1 MAWNEPG
8 GSGNKDPW
16 GGRNDQQGPP
26 DLDEIIKKLQKKFSG
41 LFGGKGGG
49 GSNGS
54 GAGMG
59 KAGAGGASFFLILV
73 LAVWAL
79 SGIYIV
85 DEGRQGV
92 VLQFGAFKEISDPG
106 PHWYPRFI
114 QSVEVVNVDQV
125 RSVNLGLRKDE
136 GLMLTQDEN
145 IVDIKFTIQ
154 YKVKDARNFLFNVR
168 DPDAT
173 LRQAT
178 ESAMREIV
186 GKNGMDFVIKDGRPQ
201 VGARTK
207 LLIQE
212 ILDGYKTGILVSQL
226 NLQDAQPPQQVQHA
240 FNDAIKARED
250 EQRQINEAEA
260 YSNDILPK
268 ARGAAARMIQEA
280 EAYREQVVSRAKG
293 EAERFTKVLVEYNKA
308 PKVTRQRLYLEAM
321 ETVLSRTNKVMI
333 DVKKGNSMIYLP
345 LDKIVRQGGSSQSQ
359 LNSTDNSS
367 SEPATTTQRE
377 SRRDRFRTREV
388 R

>member
-49 GSNGS
+49 SGRGVGS
-54 GAGMG
+54 GA
-59 KAGAGGASFFLILV
+59 AGSAGASFFLILIF
-73 LAVWAL
+73 AVWAL

-92 VLQFGAFKEISDPG
+92 VMQFGAFKEITNPG

-114 QSVEVVNVDQV
+114 QDVEVVNVEQV

-136 GLMLTQDEN
+136 ALMLTQDEN
-145 IVDIKFTIQ
+145 IVDIKFTVQ
-154 YKVKDARNFLFNVR
+154 YKVKDAREFQFNVR

-178 ESAMREIV
+178 ESAMREVV

-201 VGARTK
+201 VGARTRD
-207 LLIQE
+207 LIQL
-212 ILDGYKTGILVSQL
+212 ILDGYNTGILVTNL

-268 ARGAAARMIQEA
+268 ARGGAARVIQEA
-280 EAYREQVVSRAKG
+280 EGYREQVVSRAKG
-293 EAERFTKVLVEYNKA
+293 ETERFSKILTEYSKA
-308 PKVTRQRLYLEAM
+308 PGVTRERLYLEAM
-321 ETVLSRTNKVMI
+321 ESVLSNSSKVMV
-333 DVKKGNSMIYLP
+333 DVKKGNSLIYLP
-345 LDKIVRQGGSSQSQ
+345 LDKMTQQRA
-359 LNSTDNSS
+359 LP
-367 SEPATTTQRE
+367 SELQKLQPATDSGNTTPIDARE
-377 SRRDRFRTREV
+377 SHRERLRTREA

>member
-26 DLDEIIKKLQKKFSG
+26 DLDEIIKKIQNKLSG

-49 GSNGS
+49 GSRGTGIG
-54 GAGMG
+54 GAGS
-59 KAGAGGASFFLILV
+59 AGASFFLILV

-92 VLQFGAFKEISDPG
+92 VLQFGAFNTITDPG

-114 QSVEVVNVDQV
+114 QSVEVVNVEQV

-136 GLMLTQDEN
+136 ALMLTQDEN
-145 IVDIKFTIQ
+145 IVDIKFTVQ
-154 YKVKDARNFLFNVR
+154 YKVKDAREFLFNVR

-207 LLIQE
+207 NLIQE
-212 ILDGYKTGILVSQL
+212 ILDGYNTGILVTNL

-268 ARGAAARMIQEA
+268 ARGAAARMVQEA

-308 PKVTRQRLYLEAM
+308 PKVTRERLYLEAM

-345 LDKIVRQGGSSQSQ
+345 LDKIVRQAGTPSSQTSS
-359 LNSTDNSS
+359 NDGVVTEGTSTDS
-367 SEPATTTQRE
+367 RE

>member
-8 GSGNKDPW
+8 GSGGNKDPW
-16 GGRNDQQGPP
+16 GGRKDQQGPP
-26 DLDEIIKKLQKKFSG
+26 DLDEIIKNLNKKISG

-49 GSNGS
+49 GTGQRAGGS
-54 GAGMG
+54 GSAGI
-59 KAGAGGASFFLILV
+59 SFFLAVALV
-73 LAVWAL
+73 IWGL

-92 VLQFGAFKEISDPG
+92 VLQFGAFNEISEPG
-106 PHWYPRFI
+106 PHWFPRFI
-114 QSVEVVNVDQV
+114 QSVEVVNVEEV

-145 IVDIKFTIQ
+145 IVDIKFTVQ
-154 YKVKDARNFLFNVR
+154 YKVKNSRDFLFNVR

-186 GKNGMDFVIKDGRPQ
+186 GKNGMDFVIKDGRPE

-207 LLIQE
+207 ALIQE
-212 ILDGYKTGILVSQL
+212 ILDGYSTGILITNL

-240 FNDAIKARED
+240 FDDAIKARED
-250 EQRQINEAEA
+250 KERLVNEAQA

-268 ARGAAARMIQEA
+268 ARGKAARVDAEA
-280 EAYREQVVSRAKG
+280 NAYREEVIARAQG
-293 EAERFTKVLVEYNKA
+293 EAERFTKVLTEYNKA
-308 PKVTRQRLYLEAM
+308 PKVTRERLYLETM
-321 ETVLSRTNKVMI
+321 EAVLSRSNKVMV

-345 LDKIVRQGGSSQSQ
+345 LDKIVRQGGSVSIQEN
-359 LNSTDNSS
+359 LIDRNSGEKSS
-367 SEPATTTQRE
+367 DEAKDA
-377 SRRDRFRTREV
+377 RRDRLRGREV